1 MSRIGK
7 KPITIPKDVKVLIE
21 GSKIIVE
28 GPKGTLTREFHPK
41 MKFEKEES
49 VIRVLRENDSKM
61 DKSLHGL
68 TRTLLANMV
77 EGVTKGFEK
86 ALEVNGLGYRVQKK
100 GNNLLLSLGFT
111 HPVEIEPPE
120 GISFD
125 VEGQVI
131 KVKGADKE
139 KVGQVAADI
148 RKIRTVEPYKGTGI
162 KYVGEVVRRKQGKAT
177 AK

>member
-7 KPITIPKDVKVLIE
+7 KPIEIPKGVNVTIE
-21 GSKIIVE
+21 GSRVVVE
-28 GPKGTLTREFHPK
+28 GPLGKLEREFHPR
-41 MKFEKEES
+41 MKIEKEGQM
-49 VIRVLRENDSKM
+49 VRVLRQGEDKL

-68 TRTLLANMV
+68 TRTLVANMV
-77 EGVTKGFEK
+77 QGVSKGFEK

-100 GNNLLLSLGFT
+100 GNNLLLNLGFT
-111 HPVEIEPPE
+111 HPVEIEPPA
-120 GISFD
+120 GINFE

-139 KVGQVAADI
+139 RVGQVAADI
-148 RKIRTVEPYKGTGI
+148 RKLRKVEPYKGTGI
-162 KYVGEVVRRKQGKAT
+162 KYVGEIVRRKQGKAT

>member
-7 KPITIPKDVKVLIE
+7 KPIEIPKGVNVTVE
-21 GSKIIVE
+21 GSRVVVE
-28 GPKGTLTREFHPK
+28 GPLGKLEREFHPR
-41 MKFEKEES
+41 MKIEKEGQM
-49 VIRVLRENDSKM
+49 VKVLRQGEDKL

-68 TRTLLANMV
+68 TRTLVANMV
-77 EGVTKGFEK
+77 QGVSKGFEK

-100 GNNLLLSLGFT
+100 GNNLLLNLGFT
-111 HPVEIEPPE
+111 HPVEIEPPA
-120 GISFD
+120 GISFE

-139 KVGQVAADI
+139 RVGQVAADI
-148 RKIRTVEPYKGTGI
+148 RKLRKVEPYKGTGI
-162 KYVGEVVRRKQGKAT
+162 KYVGEIVRRKQGKAT

>member
-7 KPITIPKDVKVLIE
+7 KPIEIPKGVDVTIT
-21 GSKIIVE
+21 GSKVVVE
-28 GPKGTLTREFHPK
+28 GPLGKLEREFHPR
-41 MKFEKEES
+41 MKIEREGQM
-49 VIRVLRENDSKM
+49 VRVLREGENKL

-68 TRTLLANMV
+68 TRTLVANMIQ
-77 EGVTKGFEK
+77 GVSKGFER

-100 GNNLLLSLGFT
+100 GNNLLLNLGFT
-111 HPVEIEPPE
+111 HPVEIEPPA
-120 GISFD
+120 GISFE

-139 KVGQVAADI
+139 RVGQVAADI
-148 RKIRTVEPYKGTGI
+148 RKLRKVEPYKGTGI
-162 KYVGEVVRRKQGKAT
+162 KYVGEIVRRKQGKAT

>member
-7 KPITIPKDVKVLIE
+7 KPIEIPKGVNVVIE
-21 GSKIIVE
+21 GSRVVVE
-28 GPKGTLTREFHPK
+28 GPLGKLEREFHPR
-41 MKFEKEES
+41 MKIEKEGQM
-49 VIRVLRENDSKM
+49 VRVLREGEDKL

-68 TRTLLANMV
+68 TRTLVANMV
-77 EGVTKGFEK
+77 QGVSKGFEK

-100 GNNLLLSLGFT
+100 GNNLLLNLGFT
-111 HPVEIEPPE
+111 HPVEIEPPA
-120 GISFD
+120 GITFE

-139 KVGQVAADI
+139 RVGQVAADI
-148 RKIRTVEPYKGTGI
+148 RKLRKVEPYKGTGI
-162 KYVGEVVRRKQGKAT
+162 KYVGEIVRRKQGKAT

>member
-7 KPITIPKDVKVLIE
+7 KPIEIPKGVNVTVE
-21 GSKIIVE
+21 GSRVVVE
-28 GPKGTLTREFHPK
+28 GPLGKLEREFHPR
-41 MKFEKEES
+41 MKIEKEGQM
-49 VIRVLRENDSKM
+49 VRVLRQGEDKL

-68 TRTLLANMV
+68 TRTLVANMV
-77 EGVTKGFEK
+77 QGVSKGFEK

-100 GNNLLLSLGFT
+100 GNNLLLNLGFT
-111 HPVEIEPPE
+111 HPVEIEPPA
-120 GISFD
+120 GISFE

-139 KVGQVAADI
+139 RVGQVAADI
-148 RKIRTVEPYKGTGI
+148 RKLRKVEPYKGTGI
-162 KYVGEVVRRKQGKAT
+162 KYVGEIVRRKQGKAT